1 MRRPFT
7 LIELLVVIAIIA
19 ILASMLLPA
28 LSQARAKARSA
39 SCASNLKQLGLAMR
53 MYIDESNDSIP
64 PWYTLGQSAG
74 FWYDRLIPYLG
85 LGKGDTT
92 ADRPKNR
99 SKQPLWCPAQRMHS
113 DPTQVATCYGL
124 NITAS
129 PGRIPYANTLTKGFV
144 TRATR
149 VARPSLTGTIAD
161 VAPANNGIGYKDCLD
176 KEYNQ
181 PYGTF
186 TPANPHS
193 RSFNA
198 VYFDGHVE
206 NYKATATPFVDIY
219 HNSTQLKDA
228 VFLYPLID

>member
-1 MRRPFT
+1 MRRTFT

-28 LSQARAKARSA
+28 LSQARAKARTI

-53 MYIDESNDSIP
+53 MYIDESHDNIT
-64 PWYTLGQSAG
+64 PWYTLGQTAG
-74 FWYDRLIPYLG
+74 FWYDHILPYIG
-85 LGKGDTT
+85 LGKGESTSE
-92 ADRPKNR
+92 RPKGTQI
-99 SKQPLWCPAQRMHS
+99 KHVLFCPAQRAPGG
-113 DPTQVATCYGL
+113 DAITTCYGL

-129 PGRIPYANTLTKGFV
+129 PGRIPYNNTLTKGFII
-144 TRATR
+144 RAAQ
-149 VARPSLTGTIAD
+149 VARPSKTSNLAD
-161 VAPANNGIGYKDCLD
+161 VAPSNNGYGYKDCLT

-193 RSFNA
+193 RTFNA

-206 NYKATATPFVDIY
+206 NYKAPNTPYIDIY
-219 HNSTQLKDA
+219 RSQTSLQA
-228 VFLYPLID
+228 VPFLYPLLD